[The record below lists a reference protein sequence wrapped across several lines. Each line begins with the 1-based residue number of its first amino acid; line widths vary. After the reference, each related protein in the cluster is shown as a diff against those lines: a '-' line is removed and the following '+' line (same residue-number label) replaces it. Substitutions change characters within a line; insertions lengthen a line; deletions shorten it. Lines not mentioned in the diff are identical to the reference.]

1 MERPAPLPGAGEPRL
16 PIRSARPR
24 TAGHGRRLML
34 RLMALV
40 AGAGLLAGC
49 SVGPDY
55 EAPEVT
61 VPARWANGPSAASR
75 AAPRLAEWWRNLGDP
90 TLDALMV
97 DAVAG
102 NLDVGTA
109 KANVRNARATYRQAV
124 GALFPQVIG
133 DASVV
138 RGDSGGGR
146 DGPFGEANTY
156 TRYNAGLAA
165 SWEIDLFGG
174 NRRNVEATIYG
185 ADAADDELSAV
196 LLALVS
202 DVATYYVEA
211 RGYQARIAL
220 ARRTAASQ
228 RQTAAITR
236 RMMELGSASAMDV
249 ANATGLAANTEA
261 GIPRLE
267 TAYAQSVH
275 RLSVLTGRT
284 PATLAPRLA
293 KGGPIPAARRKLP
306 AGIPA
311 NVLSNRPDVR
321 AAERNYA
328 QATARIGVA
337 EAARYPSVSLSGDL
351 NTTGA
356 RPGDLARG
364 SSISWAFGPSLTVPI
379 FNAGQLAAA
388 VEITEAQRDA
398 AFLAFQSSVLV
409 ALEEVE
415 NALVAL
421 AKEHERSAKLA
432 LATSSYSDSLRLA
445 RELFENGSTSFLE
458 VLNGE
463 RSLYSSEDSLLQSR
477 VDITTYYIS
486 LAKALGGGWERP
498 VDVTTPVIV
507 DRNTGPHLSRPMP
520 QPPPAPPRQPI

>member
-1 MERPAPLPGAGEPRL
+1 MGRVLPEVHRL
-16 PIRSARPR
+16 S
-24 TAGHGRRLML
+24 RRLAGL
-34 RLMALV
+34 LV
-40 AGAGLLAGC
+40 GAGLLAGC

-55 EAPEVT
+55 EAPDVT
-61 VPARWANGPSAASR
+61 VPARWANGST
-75 AAPRLAEWWRNLGDP
+75 AAPVAAPQLSAWWRRLNDP
-90 TLDALMV
+90 TLDALV
-97 DAVAG
+97 REAVAG
-102 NLDVGTA
+102 NLDVATA

-124 GALFPQVIG
+124 GALFPQVVG
-133 DASVV
+133 DASAIH
-138 RGDSGGGR
+138 GDTGGGR

-174 NRRNVEATIYG
+174 NRRNMEASIYG
-185 ADAADDELSAV
+185 ADAAEDELSAV
-196 LLALVS
+196 LLALVG

-249 ANATGLAANTEA
+249 ANATGLAASTEA

-275 RLSVLTGRT
+275 RVSVLTGRT

-293 KGGPIPAARRKLP
+293 KGGPIPAPRGRLP
-306 AGIPA
+306 VGIPA

-321 AAERNYA
+321 AAERRYA
-328 QATARIGVA
+328 QATARIGIA

-388 VEITEAQRDA
+388 VEVSEAQRDA
-398 AFLAFQSSVLV
+398 SFLAFQSSVLV

-421 AKEHERSAKLA
+421 AKEQERSAKLA
-432 LATSSYSDSLRLA
+432 SVTRSYGESLRLA

-463 RSLYSSEDSLLQSR
+463 RSLYSAEDSLLQSR
-477 VDITTYYIS
+477 VDIATYYIS
-486 LAKALGGGWERP
+486 LAKALGGGWDRK
-498 VDVTTPVIV
+498 VDVLTPVIV
-507 DRNTGPHLSRPMP
+507 DRNTGPHLSPPMP
-520 QPPPAPPRQPI
+520 QPPPPAPGQPI